1 MERYDAVVVGV
12 GGMGSAALYHLA
24 RRGRRV
30 LGLERFDVPND
41 RGSSHGLTR
50 IIRLAHFEDPSYVL
64 LVRRAYELWRE
75 LESEAAEQLL
85 HVTGAID
92 AGGELFE
99 GSLRSCLELDLVHEV
114 LDGRALGRR
123 FPGYR
128 LPDDLPVVLQPDGGF
143 LLPERCVAAHARA
156 AAAHGAELRTSE
168 RVLGWEESGDAVVV
182 RTDRAEVEAD
192 HLVLTAGA
200 WSQEVAR
207 LPVGVVGASRQSA
220 VWFEPRR
227 PELFT
232 PERFPVF
239 NLELDEEHVYGFPE
253 FGAPGVK
260 IGRYDRDTP
269 VVANPDR
276 MSREVEP
283 SDEAALR
290 PLVERYL
297 PEAAG
302 PVLDVRTCPF
312 DPSPDEEFVI
322 DRHPQFERAVVAA
335 GFSGRGFKFCPVV
348 GEILADLTLDGATSH
363 DISRLRLS
371 RFD

>member
-24 RRGRRV
+24 QRGKRV
-30 LGLERFDVPND
+30 LGIDRFDVPNEL
-41 RGSSHGLTR
+41 GSSHGLTR

-64 LVRRAYELWRE
+64 LVSRAYELWRE

-85 HVTGAID
+85 HLTGAID
-92 AGGELFE
+92 GGGELFE
-99 GSLRSCLELDLVHEV
+99 GSLRSCLELDLAHEV
-114 LDGRALGRR
+114 LDGAALNRR
-123 FPGYR
+123 CPGYR

-156 AAAHGAELRTSE
+156 AAAHGAEVRTNE
-168 RVLGWEESGDAVVV
+168 RVLDWGERGDRIVV

-192 HLVLTAGA
+192 QLVLTAGA
-200 WSQEVAR
+200 WSQEVAQ
-207 LPVGVVGASRQSA
+207 LPAGLVGASRQSV

-232 PERFPVF
+232 PDRFPVF
-239 NLELDEEHVYGFPE
+239 NLEIDEEHVYGFPE
-253 FGAPGVK
+253 FGVPGVK
-260 IGRYDRDTP
+260 VGRYDRDTP
-269 VVANPDR
+269 VVGDPDR

-283 SDEAALR
+283 GDEAALR

-302 PVLDVRTCPF
+302 AALDVRTCPF
-312 DPSPDEEFVI
+312 DPSPDEDFVI
-322 DRHPQFERAVVAA
+322 DRHPESERAVVAA
-335 GFSGRGFKFCPVV
+335 GFSGRGFKFCSVV
-348 GEILADLTLDGATSH
+348 GEILADLVVEGRTLH
-363 DISRLRLS
+363 DIGRFRLD
-371 RFD
+371 RFP